1 MNALITKGKRAAFP
15 LMLLSTLLFSNT
27 LQAQTAADVLRKPV
41 GKGAYEMAYSPSE
54 NALYLA
60 TSQSRKLDKGGIVY
74 RLDPTT
80 LDVTQ
85 IIHNDIKPFG
95 AAINAKTGTLFFGN
109 TVNNSVTAIDA
120 KTGDVKGRLV
130 LDARQRSETVKP
142 LAPRELV
149 ADADSDTL
157 YITGLGESSVVWVV
171 DGKDL
176 TLRATVADTGKYGTG
191 LALDAAAK
199 RLYVTN
205 ADGELVTI
213 DTQSNKVLSRKKL
226 DASKEHFFLNISLD
240 TATHR
245 AFITD
250 SKQPQVLV
258 VDTRNGNILSKIDV
272 PESLAVLFNPARN
285 EVYVT
290 HRQAGEVSVIDAKSY
305 KVLNTIKTP
314 THPNSLALSPDGQT
328 LYVSVKQAS
337 SREKEATAPD
347 DVIRVA
353 LK

>member
-1 MNALITKGKRAAFP
+1 
-15 LMLLSTLLFSNT
+15 MLLSTLLFSNT
-27 LQAQTAADVLRKPV
+27 LLAQTAPEVLRKPV

-95 AAINAKTGTLFFGN
+95 AAVNAKTGTLFFGN

-130 LDARQRSETVKP
+130 LDARKRSETVKP

-176 TLRATVADTGKYGTG
+176 TLRATVTDTGKYGTG

-213 DTQSNKVLSRKKL
+213 DTIQQGAVAQKL
-226 DASKEHFFLNISLD
+226 DESKEHFFLNISLD